1 MLRLEKRL
9 QEYVGAIMY
18 VLHILTVRRLMSEWP
33 PLTLSPGLR
42 IPRLYFS
49 KGHAGPVTTIALA
62 QFLGRIQWGFRMLIQ
77 QLRRFSRPPSG
88 GDPQGTDT
96 AEAMQQC
103 TVLSCLLTP
112 QGRQRRVQAP
122 LHTPGN
128 VPFCLAVPDNI

>member
-49 KGHAGPVTTIALA
+49 KGHAGPVTTIALD
-62 QFLGRIQWGFRMLIQ
+62 QFLGHIHRGIRMLVQ

-88 GDPQGTDT
+88 GDPKGIDT

-103 TVLSCLLTP
+103 AILSCLLTS
-112 QGRQRRVQAP
+112 QGRQRRIQAP

-128 VPFCLAVPDNI
+128 IPFCLAVPDNI